1 MDDSV
6 KKLLEAIRALSPRD
20 RAELQRAWKDMELGE
35 LLARLGE
42 ERHAYEPPE
51 VLDPNA
57 EAAFT
62 VRVKGGFKDQKN
74 MKRRLISWLH
84 GVADKV
90 TIEEQR

>member
-1 MDDSV
+1 MDSAQN
-6 KKLLEAIRALSPRD
+6 LLDAIRALSPRD
-20 RAELQRAWKDMELGE
+20 RSALQRAWKDMELGE

-42 ERHAYEPPE
+42 SRHAYESPE

-57 EAAFT
+57 EAVFT